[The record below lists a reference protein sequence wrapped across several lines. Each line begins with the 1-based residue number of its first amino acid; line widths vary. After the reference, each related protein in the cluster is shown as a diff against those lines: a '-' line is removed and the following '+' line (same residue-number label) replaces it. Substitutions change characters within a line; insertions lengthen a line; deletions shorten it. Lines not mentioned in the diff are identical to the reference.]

1 MTELT
6 IIDSKTNYWRDMSLL
21 EKSWAVGYKIQIFKR
36 KKDNIWVKLLY
47 ELNKKMKILNENRVI
62 EYK

>member
-21 EKSWAVGYKIQIFKR
+21 EKNRAVGYKIQIFKR
-36 KKDNIWVKLLY
+36 KKDNVWVKLLY
-47 ELNKKMKILNENRVI
+47 ELNIKMKILNENRVI

>member
-1 MTELT
+1 MSELT

-21 EKSWAVGYKIQIFKR
+21 EKNWAVGYKIQISKR

-47 ELNKKMKILNENRVI
+47 ELNIKMKILNENRVI

>member
-21 EKSWAVGYKIQIFKR
+21 EKNWAVGYKIQISKR

-47 ELNKKMKILNENRVI
+47 ELNIKMKILNENRVI

>member
-21 EKSWAVGYKIQIFKR
+21 EKNRTVGYKIQIFKR
-36 KKDNIWVKLLY
+36 KKDNVWVKLLY
-47 ELNKKMKILNENRVI
+47 ELNIKMKILNENRVI

>member
-36 KKDNIWVKLLY
+36 KKENIWVKLLY

>member
-21 EKSWAVGYKIQIFKR
+21 EKNWAVGYKIQIFKR

-47 ELNKKMKILNENRVI
+47 ELNIKMKILNENRVI